1 MFMLCNCWVLQ
12 KLVEHEASGL
22 RRDPAYINAKKKT
35 YAIAVLALFIYLF
48 IVCMTLSKVETQL
61 LNPGRLRYVT

>member
-22 RRDPAYINAKKKT
+22 RRDPAYINAKKQT

-48 IVCMTLSKVETQL
+48 IYL
-61 LNPGRLRYVT
+61 LYV